1 MKKIEIKIRTW
12 PDKILLSKCK
22 KVDAVNENIR
32 QILNGMYSLMHENK
46 GVGLAANQAGL
57 NSRLIVIEAE
67 DKFFKLINPCIVK
80 KEGKISIL
88 EGCLS
93 FPGLE
98 LEIKRAKKVWVRS
111 LDEKGEP
118 LDLEAEGVL
127 AIIFQH
133 EIDHL
138 NGIVF
143 IDRLPFWKRLSV
155 LAQLRNIKKIFRDGL
170 RQQNK
175 KQ

>member
-1 MKKIEIKIRTW
+1 MKKIELKIHTW
-12 PDKILLSKCK
+12 PDKILRSKCK
-22 KVDAVNENIR
+22 KVDVVNENIR
-32 QILNGMYSLMHENK
+32 QILDGMYSLMHENK

-57 NSRLIVIEAE
+57 NLRLIVIEAE

-80 KEGKISIL
+80 KEGKISML

-98 LEIKRAKKVWVRS
+98 LEIKRPKKVWVRS
-111 LDEKGEP
+111 LDEKGET
-118 LDLEAEGVL
+118 LDLEVEDIL

-138 NGIVF
+138 NGISF
-143 IDRLPFWKRLSV
+143 IDRIPFWKRIGILKK
-155 LAQLRNIKKIFRDGL
+155 LRAIKKITNDGL
-170 RQQNK
+170 R
-175 KQ
+175 